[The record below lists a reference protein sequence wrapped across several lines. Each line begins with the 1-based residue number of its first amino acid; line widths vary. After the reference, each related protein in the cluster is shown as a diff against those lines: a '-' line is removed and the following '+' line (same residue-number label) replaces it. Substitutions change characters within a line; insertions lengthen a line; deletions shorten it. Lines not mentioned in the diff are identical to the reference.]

1 MTFRPTPRRPR
12 KSHSHC
18 VLPYSQR
25 SDASLSSRTKLG
37 RMQSSWRAP
46 RTIPFLFN
54 YLGTSWAN
62 GNHISLSLS
71 TTCVHFCS
79 RRRVYPQCSILELTL
94 LPIFTTLSH
103 FRSCTY
109 GSPFCNPFPFIFIQ
123 EWGVY
128 PPAIQTWRHWDVP
141 TFRRSVRPIAAKRLW
156 CNNPQ
161 RHQISLRSGETSL
174 LLPVSKTT
182 RADIGNCPPTLP
194 IASRAWVHRSK
205 YWTAAGWPE

>member
-1 MTFRPTPRRPR
+1 MLSWVVTFRPTPRRPR

-94 LPIFTTLSH
+94 LPIFT
-103 FRSCTY
+103 Y
-109 GSPFCNPFPFIFIQ
+109 AIPFPFMHLREPILQPLSFHIHP
-123 EWGVY
+123 GMGSV
-128 PPAIQTWRHWDVP
+128 PPGHSDV
-141 TFRRSVRPIAAKRLW
+141 
-156 CNNPQ
+156 
-161 RHQISLRSGETSL
+161 ETL
-174 LLPVSKTT
+174 G
-182 RADIGNCPPTLP
+182 RADVQTIRSSHCSQTPLVQQSAKAPDFFTIRGNKSAPPG
-194 IASRAWVHRSK
+194 V
-205 YWTAAGWPE
+205 